1 MKVVS
6 LILYMCSVTA
16 NTCMPPYVWPT
27 QFGNSYDCMVAGYE
41 EALRK
46 TKEIGSKEMN
56 QHKIILN
63 LIVWNQPLLFLKK
76 NLKKILN
83 LKLKHHT
90 RYRGVVF
97 MQH

>member
-56 QHKIILN
+56 QHKIYIKFDCVEST
-63 LIVWNQPLLFLKK
+63 IIIPKEKPKK
-76 NLKKILN
+76 D
-83 LKLKHHT
+83 T
-90 RYRGVVF
+90 
-97 MQH
+97 QHKVETSYQI

>member
-56 QHKIILN
+56 QHKIYIKFDCVEST
-63 LIVWNQPLLFLKK
+63 IIIPKEKPKKDTQPKVETSYQ
-76 NLKKILN
+76 I
-83 LKLKHHT
+83 
-90 RYRGVVF
+90 
-97 MQH
+97 